1 MALLCTQE
9 EIADMVVKA
18 GYEKKF
24 DRSNV
29 SRILCKFPEMEKLT
43 KIQFTRI

>member
-29 SRILCKFPEMEKLT
+29 SRILCKFSELKKLT
-43 KIQFTRI
+43 KLHFKKF